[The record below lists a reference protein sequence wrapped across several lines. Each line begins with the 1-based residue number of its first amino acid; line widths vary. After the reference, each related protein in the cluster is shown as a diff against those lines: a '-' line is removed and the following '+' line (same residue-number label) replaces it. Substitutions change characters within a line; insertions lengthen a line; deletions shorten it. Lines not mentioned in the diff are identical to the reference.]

1 MYRHQVDDH
10 NNLRHSFQS
19 FVVID
24 SSLEESI
31 TTKDWKLRVFTF
43 VMALIEVNARF
54 AVAYFTGRDAPMS
67 QLEFRRK
74 LVKELIAFSL
84 TLKTGEMSKSK

>member
-1 MYRHQVDDH
+1 
-10 NNLRHSFQS
+10 
-19 FVVID
+19 
-24 SSLEESI
+24 
-31 TTKDWKLRVFTF
+31 
-43 VMALIEVNARF
+43 MALIEVNARF